1 MPAAAESRHHSD
13 VADAVSVGRMR
24 EEFSRWL
31 RQFGLAP
38 DRHADLVLAVNEA
51 LANTAEF
58 AYRRHRKPGSV
69 TLTVRCDPASDSVM
83 VTVTDEGAW
92 REPSDDGNPQLRGR
106 GIPLMEAL
114 ADEVVIDST
123 PTGTTV
129 RMRFDQVSNPSSA
142 MA

>member
-1 MPAAAESRHHSD
+1 MPAAESRYHSE
-13 VADAVSVGRMR
+13 VADAVSVGRLR

-31 RQFGLAP
+31 RRFGLSA

-58 AYRRHRKPGSV
+58 AYRRHSRPGAV
-69 TLTVRCDPASDSVM
+69 TMTVRCDPATDSLL

-92 REPSDDGNPQLRGR
+92 REPSDGGNPQLRGR

-114 ADEVVIDST
+114 ADEVVIDRAA
-123 PTGTTV
+123 TGTTV

>member
-1 MPAAAESRHHSD
+1 MPATESRHHSD
-13 VADAVSVGRMR
+13 VADAVSVGRLR

-31 RQFGLAP
+31 RRFGLTP
-38 DRHADLVLAVNEA
+38 DRHNDLVLAVNEA

-58 AYRRHRKPGSV
+58 AYRRHHEPGAV
-69 TLTVRCDPASDSVM
+69 TLTVRCDPATDALTVIVSDQ
-83 VTVTDEGAW
+83 GAW
-92 REPSDDGNPQLRGR
+92 REPSDGGNPQLRGR

-114 ADEVVIDST
+114 ADEVVIDSSAD
-123 PTGTTV
+123 GTTV